1 MPLFAVSL
9 PASAE
14 IVYKILFEI
23 ASFEMV
29 PTETFYKKMLVKL
42 EPVSPPSD
50 SQIEKY
56 ERILGINSVWL
67 LPSLGTLLLF
77 MGLYPLML
85 IGYFLL
91 FILNKCCPC
100 VGRLKIKFRGIVFWS
115 WPIKFLNDSYTIIVI
130 NCLINIV
137 YGSWEI

>member
-1 MPLFAVSL
+1 
-9 PASAE
+9 
-14 IVYKILFEI
+14 
-23 ASFEMV
+23 MV